1 MQGLNIE
8 HKSFNSKEE
17 FKFECKVRSGG
28 GYKLVQVLYV
38 SPKVTVTVYTG
49 SHVTYLR
56 TKIERAIILK
66 VNTNPANTRVSQK

>member
-1 MQGLNIE
+1 MYASFK

-17 FKFECKVRSGG
+17 FEFECKVRGGG

-38 SPKVTVTVYTG
+38 SPRFTVTVWTG

-56 TKIERAIILK
+56 TKIE
-66 VNTNPANTRVSQK
+66 